1 MRLVI
6 TNRFYAI
13 LFGAPLLLV
22 PTLGAAVSGGDLGF
36 VGFFFTIG
44 LATVA
49 LIMLLSLPF
58 VRMLNAW
65 QSAPLTL
72 LARRVEGRVVATIG
86 GDRYVRMEG
95 GRGGN
100 RGDAVVVFYVA
111 TAETAGGNEDTP
123 GTPWTC
129 VASLRPGRR
138 APAVEVQLLPDGSRA
153 VRWSNRWWDLL
164 GRRAP
169 ADPVVTE
176 RAHAAQ
182 AALRAL
188 SPGAECRLRY
198 GGDLAAFAAPGHIS
212 DPDALAVLVEGAR
225 GWVGGL

>member
-1 MRLVI
+1 MRPVI

-13 LFGAPLLLV
+13 LFGAPLLLI
-22 PTLGAAVSGGDLGF
+22 PALGAAVSGGDLGF
-36 VGFFFTIG
+36 VGLFAG
-44 LATVA
+44 MGAATVA
-49 LIMLLSLPF
+49 LIMLVSLPF

-65 QSAPLTL
+65 QTAPLTQ
-72 LARRVEGRVVATIG
+72 LARHAEGRVVATIG

-95 GRGGN
+95 GRGG
-100 RGDAVVVFYVA
+100 AVVVFYVS

-138 APAVEVQLLPDGSRA
+138 APAVEVRLMPDGSRA
-153 VRWSNRWWDLL
+153 VRWSNRWWDVF

-176 RAHAAQ
+176 RAHAAE
-182 AALRAL
+182 AGLRAL

-198 GGDLAAFAAPGHIS
+198 QGDLAAFAAPSHVK
-212 DPDALAVLVEGAR
+212 DPDALAALVEGAR
-225 GWVGGL
+225 GFVGGL